1 MTMQDLPRSLT
12 VPMSMRPYPR
22 DDSLSVTEHPVRVFG
37 WGAMST
43 VQSQIN
49 TTTYLLRTSNRLALY
64 IHSATSKNDI
74 YGVKYGVKYIDL

>member
-1 MTMQDLPRSLT
+1 MP
-12 VPMSMRPYPR
+12 MRPYPR

-49 TTTYLLRTSNRLALY
+49 ITTYLYTSNRLALY
-64 IHSATSKNDI
+64 IHSVTSKNDI
-74 YGVKYGVKYIDL
+74 YGVKYGVRST